1 MDGLT
6 LRAEDLGALT
16 LELLD
21 RVAQGEAVEI
31 TRGGAVVAK
40 VISTPPPSPSRPT
53 PAERSA
59 LIERLLATRETLRQM
74 GVTLTQEEIRAF
86 RDDHSA

>member
-6 LRAEDLGALT
+6 LRAEDFDALT
-16 LELLD
+16 PELLD

-31 TRGGAVVAK
+31 TRGGAVVVK
-40 VISTPPPSPSRPT
+40 VVATPPLPPKLT
-53 PAERSA
+53 PGERTA
-59 LIERLLATRETLRQM
+59 LIAHMLENREKLRQM